1 MSLPKLKFIIVSGDI
16 GAKSTLEGKGM
27 NVGGYVVLHTLAKIL
42 DSLGMDVKM
51 YISSSDNEITDK
63 DVSEI
68 QNNIFNKFVLNPFSC
83 STNSEL
89 DFDEYSNRWFTQILD
104 GKTLTK
110 GTWTLF
116 DNQFLKI
123 INKFRNKENLF
134 DDDTIVIYS
143 ESSPINALSAK
154 NVVHWILA
162 DIGNYS
168 GKNLSD
174 TIYRWDKKDLI
185 YHYSSMNNKRVNLLT
200 TSWIDPIF
208 TNNDN
213 FIENKNRTGSC
224 HMYRKF
230 IRDNLDEIKKTNEQ
244 FIERKLIEIIKSTSI
259 LFIRYLI

>member
-16 GAKSTLEGKGM
+16 GAKSTLEGRGM

-89 DFDEYSNRWFTQILD
+89 DYDEYSNRWYTNILD

-110 GTWTLF
+110 ATWRLCNNPF
-116 DNQFLKI
+116 FKI
-123 INKFRNKENLF
+123 IDKFKNKENLF
-134 DDDTIVIYS
+134 DDDMIVIYS
-143 ESSPINALSAK
+143 ESAPTNVLSAK

-162 DIGNYS
+162 DIGKFAD
-168 GKNLSD
+168 KNLSD

-185 YHYSSMNNKRVNLLT
+185 YH
-200 TSWIDPIF
+200 
-208 TNNDN
+208 
-213 FIENKNRTGSC
+213 
-224 HMYRKF
+224 
-230 IRDNLDEIKKTNEQ
+230 
-244 FIERKLIEIIKSTSI
+244 I
-259 LFIRYLI
+259 LF